1 MASDARFEDAVMQGS
16 LSDVIAWGGSRGQ
29 KKKRRAEARRQV
41 LHQVAGNDQN
51 FTLTLVKM

>member
-1 MASDARFEDAVMQGS
+1 MQGS